1 LPYDAFVMLVAP
13 ACRALSPL
21 PVIFNMNSVSNSSD
35 SEINSGMS
43 CAEVNVSA
51 SLASVLALSLIISLL
66 PYEGI
71 DLTGALPPTAIVV
84 VLWLVPLVPLINA
97 KRVVWSE
104 ILRNGELMRLN
115 YGMFALHITQMASF
129 MLLSPCYFSCN
140 YDCC

>member
-1 LPYDAFVMLVAP
+1 
-13 ACRALSPL
+13 
-21 PVIFNMNSVSNSSD
+21 
-35 SEINSGMS
+35 MS